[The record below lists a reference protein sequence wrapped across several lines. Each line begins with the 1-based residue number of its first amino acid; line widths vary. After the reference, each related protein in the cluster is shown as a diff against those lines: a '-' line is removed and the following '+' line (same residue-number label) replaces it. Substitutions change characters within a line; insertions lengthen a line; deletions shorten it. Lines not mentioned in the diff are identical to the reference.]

1 MTTLL
6 SSEQQ
11 PDDFRKSVRQ
21 MKQQL
26 RQQIGDVEA
35 LYGREKKRE
44 RGSES
49 HEMKMY
55 DKKLIHC

>member
-6 SSEQQ
+6 SSAQQ
-11 PDDFRKSVRQ
+11 PDDFRKSIRQ

-35 LYGREKKRE
+35 LYARKRE
-44 RGSES
+44 RGSKT